1 MSVNLDAIFKPRSIA
16 VIGASTQRGS
26 IGWYLVHNIVS
37 GDFNGKLFPVNLKAE
52 TIHSIKCYGRV
63 IDIPDPVD
71 LAVICVPKRF
81 ILDVVGECGRKGVK
95 ALVVITAGF
104 KEIQGDGARLEEQL
118 AAVVREHGMRMVGP
132 NCMGVINMAPEVR
145 LNATFAPEL
154 PSPGH
159 IGIISQSGALGVAI
173 INLSKQLGLGLS
185 AFVSLGNKAD
195 IHATEIVDYLAR
207 DDRTE
212 IIALYLES
220 VGDPR
225 KFKELARKITRKKPI
240 VLVKAGRTEAG
251 AIAASSHTGA
261 LAGPDQAVT
270 ALTEQAGVLRVASME
285 DLFDVL
291 QALRGC
297 PLPQGPKVGV
307 VTNAGGPAI
316 MATDAVIGVGLE
328 MATLGQE
335 SMDALA
341 RFLPPEASLRNPVDM
356 ISGARAEHYGLALD
370 VMARDPGV
378 DAIMAIFVPPLMID
392 PFDVVRII
400 QERSRTIPK
409 PVVCVILATLD
420 WHSTIRDR
428 VSDLPPIFIF
438 PEAAA
443 KALNALYTYAR
454 RRMREEGT
462 ILEVEADVPAVE
474 ALLDASF
481 ADGGGYLP
489 PDRVMQA
496 LEHYGIPTATWAF
509 VTTEA
514 EARDAACRIG
524 YPVVAKLAGKGIVH
538 KAEVKGVRVD
548 LKDEVEL
555 TEAVREMRSELARL
569 DPEAE
574 FTGFLIQEMVAGER
588 EVFMGMRHDDAYGD
602 LLVFGMGGKY
612 VEVLNDT
619 FMRLAPITD
628 LDAKTMIESIRG
640 YPLLEGV
647 RGEASSRIDRLQES
661 LQRLSA
667 LITNHPQILEMDVNP
682 FMAGSTEETC
692 KAVDARI
699 RVRHQ

>member
-1 MSVNLDAIFKPRSIA
+1 MSSDLDAIFKPRSIA

-71 LAVICVPKRF
+71 LAVVCVPKRF

-104 KEIQGDGARLEEQL
+104 KETHGDGARLEEEL
-118 AAVVREHGMRMVGP
+118 TDLVREHGMRMVGP

-154 PSPGH
+154 PNPGH

-173 INLSKQLGLGLS
+173 INLSRQLGLGLS

-195 IHATEIVDYLAR
+195 LHANEVVEYLAQ

-225 KFKELARKITRKKPI
+225 KFKELARKVTRQKPI

-297 PLPQGPKVGV
+297 PLPAGPRVGV

-316 MATDAVIGVGLE
+316 MATDAIIGVGLE
-328 MATLGQE
+328 MAELAPET
-335 SMDALA
+335 MDGLS

-356 ISGARAEHYGLALD
+356 ISGARAEHYGMALD
-370 VMARDPGV
+370 VIARDPGV

-392 PFDVVRII
+392 PLDVVRVI
-400 QERSRTIPK
+400 QERSRTILK
-409 PVVCVILATLD
+409 PVVSVVLAPLD

-443 KALNALYTYAR
+443 KALNALHTYAR
-454 RRMREEGT
+454 RKMRVEGT
-462 ILEVEADVPAVE
+462 LMEVEADVKAVD
-474 ALLDASF
+474 ALLDAEF
-481 ADGGGYLP
+481 ADDGGYLP
-489 PDRVMQA
+489 PDRVMRV
-496 LEHYGIPTATWAF
+496 LEHYGISTARWAF
-509 VTTEA
+509 VSSEA
-514 EARDAACRIG
+514 DARDAACRIG
-524 YPVVAKLAGKGIVH
+524 YPVVAKLAGRGIVH
-538 KAEVKGVRVD
+538 KAEVRGVRVD
-548 LKDEVEL
+548 LKDEIEL
-555 TEAVREMRSELARL
+555 LEALREMRVDLERL
-569 DPEAE
+569 DPDAE

-588 EVFMGMRHDDAYGD
+588 EVFMGMRHDDTYGD

-628 LDAKTMIESIRG
+628 FDATTMIESIRG
-640 YPLLEGV
+640 FPLLEGV
-647 RGEASSRIDRLQES
+647 RGEPSSRIDRLEES

-667 LITNHPQILEMDVNP
+667 LISNHSQVLEMDVNP

-699 RVRHQ
+699 RVRRE